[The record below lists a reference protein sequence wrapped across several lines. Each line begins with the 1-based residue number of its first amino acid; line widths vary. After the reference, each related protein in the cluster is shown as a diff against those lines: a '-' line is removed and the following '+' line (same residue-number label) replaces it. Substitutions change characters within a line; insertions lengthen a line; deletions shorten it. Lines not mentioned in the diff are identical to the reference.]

1 MQRTVPPVDTTAT
14 PYAALLRALGVVE
27 RRLRRHDAVQG
38 APLAVGVALA
48 LATVLAVAA
57 RLTPILPPVEV
68 AGVAALLLI
77 VAVGGRTAYAVLRAR
92 PRLGVARRADAQRDH
107 FLLQY

>member
-1 MQRTVPPVDTTAT
+1 MRPAVPPVETPAA

-27 RRLRRHDAVQG
+27 RRLRRQDAVQG

-77 VAVGGRTAYAVLRAR
+77 MTVGTRTGYALLRAR
-92 PRLGVARRADAQRDH
+92 PRLGMARRADA
-107 FLLQY
+107 LLALDEKV